1 MNEKKIEKGIED
13 ADELDESKDDDEEKV
28 PSTQRVE
35 GEGSYS
41 ATRKYNADLED
52 ALRKGNSEEL
62 AEKARKALEGPE
74 RRELEEAERVGKA
87 RRKD

>member
-1 MNEKKIEKGIED
+1 MTTKTTAEGAEGGKKNAG
-13 ADELDESKDDDEEKV
+13 S
-28 PSTQRVE
+28 SSVE

-41 ATRKYNADLED
+41 ATRKYNADLEK
-52 ALRKGNSEEL
+52 ALKKGNTTEL

-74 RRELEEAERVGKA
+74 RNALEEAEKIGKS